1 MQESISERNSD
12 IFIFA
17 FFLLFYVTAKY
28 GRNYF
33 MAKVGHE
40 VGLLGC
46 THDSASSMRSDIY
59 PAEVLHITCDMEQLT
74 KLMLIIVDAEP

>member
-17 FFLLFYVTAKY
+17 FFLLF
-28 GRNYF
+28 
-33 MAKVGHE
+33 MAKLGHE
-40 VGLLGC
+40 VGLLGH
-46 THDSASSMRSDIY
+46 THDSASSVRSDIH
-59 PAEVLHITCDMEQLT
+59 PAEVLHISCNVEQLT

>member
-28 GRNYF
+28 GRNCV
-33 MAKVGHE
+33 MAKLGHGA
-40 VGLLGC
+40 GLLGC
-46 THDSASSMRSDIY
+46 THDSSSSMRSDIH
-59 PAEVLHITCDMEQLT
+59 PAEVLHITCNVEQLT